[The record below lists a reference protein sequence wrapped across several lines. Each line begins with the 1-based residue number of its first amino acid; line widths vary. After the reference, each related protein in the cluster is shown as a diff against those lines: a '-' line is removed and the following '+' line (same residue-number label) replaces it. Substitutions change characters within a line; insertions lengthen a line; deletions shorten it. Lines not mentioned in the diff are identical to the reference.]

1 GKGTGLGL
9 SVVYGVVNSHE
20 GFITVQS
27 EPGLG
32 SEFALFFPLMMEAG
46 AVRRRG
52 RQQRLPR
59 GRESVLVVD
68 DEEHV
73 GEVIG
78 GMLKN
83 LGYRVSVA
91 KSGQEAVSLM
101 ETKKRFDAVVLDMNM
116 PEMGGRET
124 FYRLKELDPDV
135 RVVIS
140 TGYSNTSIDG
150 TPLRDAID
158 GFLQKPY
165 QLEELSKTMRE
176 VFARR

>member
-1 GKGTGLGL
+1 MGL
-9 SVVYGVVNSHE
+9 SVVYGVVNSHN
-20 GFITVQS
+20 GFIAVQS
-27 EPGLG
+27 EPGHG
-32 SEFALFFPLMMEAG
+32 SEFSLYFPIILEGG
-46 AVRRRG
+46 AVGRREKHS
-52 RQQRLPR
+52 RLPR
-59 GRESVLVVD
+59 GKEKVLVID

-83 LGYRVSVA
+83 LGYKVSIA
-91 KSGQEAVSLM
+91 TSGQEAISLL
-101 ETKKRFDAVVLDMNM
+101 ESRKQYDAVVLDMNM

-124 FYRLKELDPDV
+124 FYRLKELNPDL

-140 TGYSNTSIDG
+140 TGYTNTSIDG

-176 VFARR
+176 IFDRSA